1 MASKWTFRV
10 AASLAASALVM
21 GGVIASSIGSASAEE
36 PGSSGP
42 SPVLFVSPTGL
53 PANSDHSCGSAKYAK
68 IQSAVS
74 AAPSGARVVVC
85 QGVYHEQVVV
95 QKALVLEGRNA
106 TIDEAGVTPTF
117 VVPPPVGPL
126 NIFAGVVITSS
137 HVSFSGF
144 TVQHALGEGV
154 LAATIQPRA
163 PVHDVQ
169 IRFNRV
175 VHNDLGGGVPPA
187 STYFECQANGQ
198 IPGDC
203 GEGVHFIGVAD
214 STIGHNRVSDN
225 SGGILLTDE
234 TGPTHDNLI
243 VGNDVTNNQSDCGI
257 TVPGHNPDALN
268 AAGKRQPSVA
278 GVYRNAIIGNAITN
292 NGHLGEGAGVLFAN
306 ASAGTASY
314 DNLVQGNYIA
324 GNQLAGVT
332 MHAHLIAPGDP
343 NKAKGEDLNGNR
355 VSANFIGQNMV
366 PGQFV
371 NGDDLDGVT
380 TVKDTTG
387 VLVWAGPVKVHV
399 TIAGNFISN
408 NVNGIWVG
416 KTSNVVAQVSPVTQ
430 LANVNFFD
438 NVGTPVVTFP

>member
-1 MASKWTFRV
+1 
-10 AASLAASALVM
+10 
-21 GGVIASSIGSASAEE
+21 
-36 PGSSGP
+36 
-42 SPVLFVSPTGL
+42 
-53 PANSDHSCGSAKYAK
+53 
-68 IQSAVS
+68 
-74 AAPSGARVVVC
+74 
-85 QGVYHEQVVV
+85 VYHEQVVV

-106 TIDEAGVTPTF
+106 TIDETGVTPTF

-126 NIFAGVVITSS
+126 KIFAGVIITSS

-144 TVQHALGEGV
+144 TVEHALGEGI
-154 LAATIQPRA
+154 LAATIPPRA

-169 IRFNRV
+169 IRVNRV

-187 STYFECQANGQ
+187 SKYFECQANGQ

-214 STIGHNRVSDN
+214 SAIGNNLVSDN

-234 TGPTHDNLI
+234 TGPTHNNLI

-292 NGHLGEGAGVLFAN
+292 NGHLGEGAGVLFAD

-332 MHAHLIAPGDP
+332 MHAHLIDPADP

-355 VSANFIGQNMV
+355 VVANFIGQNMV
-366 PGQFV
+366 RGQFV
-371 NGDDLDGVT
+371 NGDNLDGVT

-416 KTSNVVAQVSPVTQ
+416 KTSNVVAQVSPVTR

-438 NVGTPVVTFP
+438 DVGTPVVTFP